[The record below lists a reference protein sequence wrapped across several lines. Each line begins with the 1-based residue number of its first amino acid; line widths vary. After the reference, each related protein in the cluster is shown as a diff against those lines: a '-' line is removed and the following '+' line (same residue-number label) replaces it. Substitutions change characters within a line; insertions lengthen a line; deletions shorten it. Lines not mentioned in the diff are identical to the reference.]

1 MSDDPQTPIHLEE
14 DEWAQRFWG
23 EAPPPPARPAPAA
36 VVPKTPAGGRRLGFR
51 ALAVVLVATGAAA
64 VGGWPAQDVVVR
76 GAVPRYVC
84 LPSCSESDGR
94 FLAIATGHGA
104 DTVTGASLS
113 IELAAAATA
122 SDLELSIFDGETG
135 GWWDQGRAPLHFQI
149 VADPRGDGTGN
160 VVVMNIPGNRLLD
173 NGWYSVKVPAV
184 REARALSGHHY
195 FTLHVTSP
203 DPGVLTSSVFKVRT
217 NGTMAIRP
225 QPFSFGASVISS
237 AEASVL
243 YPHYPELDA
252 TRYDGSWSFFVR
264 VPIGPEAFELWDGD
278 FDFGS
283 STCTERDTDD
293 SDTNPDGPGWDRA
306 RLALQE
312 GVAVGHGAPCGIVTG
327 YPADND
333 SASVMHS
340 RAPSVRYSVVTPDG
354 TRFENVNP
362 SGNREW
368 ERFSVATSPLAVAD
382 RHTTALD
389 AGLYRVDVVGLDLG
403 NLAALRFAQP
413 VLGIDSTGM
422 PFSMPP
428 VQDQRASRRGLLK
441 ELEQRKGTSVE
452 RWAAAVTRA
461 IVHLE
466 RSLAD
471 EWWSDDDHPRKDRVF
486 FESREALQL
495 LVQLT
500 RERTNPQWLSGFA
513 DRVTDLDRRLAEFAL
528 NEARGRQV
536 DDQLLRGALER
547 YEAGTKLSALD
558 PVQAQEAFASAWH
571 MASKF

>member
-1 MSDDPQTPIHLEE
+1 
-14 DEWAQRFWG
+14 
-23 EAPPPPARPAPAA
+23 
-36 VVPKTPAGGRRLGFR
+36 
-51 ALAVVLVATGAAA
+51 VLVAVGAAA
-64 VGGWPAQDVVVR
+64 VGGWPGPDAVVR

-84 LPSCSESDGR
+84 LPTCSESDGR

-122 SDLELSIFDGETG
+122 TEFELGIFDGDTG

-160 VVVMNIPGNRLLD
+160 VVVMNISGTRLLD
-173 NGWYSVKVPAV
+173 NGWYAVKVPAV
-184 REARALSGHHY
+184 PEARALSGHHF
-195 FTLHVTSP
+195 FTLRVTSA
-203 DPGVLTSSVFKVRT
+203 DPSVLTSSVFKVRT
-217 NGTMAIRP
+217 DGTMAIRP
-225 QPFSFGASVISS
+225 QPFSFGAPVVSA

-243 YPHYPELDA
+243 YPRYPELDVS
-252 TRYDGSWSFFVR
+252 RYDGSWSFFVR
-264 VPIGPEAFELWDGD
+264 VPVGPEAFDLWDGD

-283 STCTERDTDD
+283 STCAERDTDD
-293 SDTNPDGPGWDRA
+293 GDTPADGPGWDHA
-306 RLALQE
+306 GLALRE

-327 YPADND
+327 HPADD
-333 SASVMHS
+333 DGGSVMFA
-340 RAPSVRYSVVTPDG
+340 RTPSVRYSVGTPDG
-354 TRFENVNP
+354 TRFENLNP

-389 AGLYRVDVVGLDLG
+389 AGLYRVDIVGLDLG
-403 NLAALRFAQP
+403 NLVALRFAQP
-413 VLGIDSTGM
+413 VLAIDSGGM
-422 PFSMPP
+422 PYSLPP
-428 VQDQRASRRGLLK
+428 VQHQRASRRGLLK
-441 ELEQRKGTSVE
+441 ELEHRKGPSSDP
-452 RWAAAVTRA
+452 WAAAVTEA

-471 EWWSDDDHPRKDRVF
+471 EWWSDDDHPRKDKVF

-500 RERTNPQWLSGFA
+500 RERTNPSWLSGFA

-528 NEARGRQV
+528 NEARGREV
-536 DDQLLRGALER
+536 GDHLLRGAIER
-547 YEAGTKLSALD
+547 YEAGTKLSAQD
-558 PVQAQEAFASAWH
+558 PVQAQEAFAGAWH